1 MAPTWCYAFTH
12 ESIISAVECLNFNCV
27 SSPLYN
33 DEFTNSLSLED
44 VFTFQ
49 QGEGI
54 RRRLLQILSISMCV
68 DLKIGELRTLD
79 YTELHRAPPVRN

>member
-12 ESIISAVECLNFNCV
+12 ESIIFAVECLNFNCV

-33 DEFTNSLSLED
+33 EFTNSLNLED
-44 VFTFQ
+44 TQ

-54 RRRLLQILSISMCV
+54 RRRLVQILSISMCV

>member
-27 SSPLYN
+27 SSPLY
-33 DEFTNSLSLED
+33 EFTNSLNLED
-44 VFTFQ
+44 TQ